1 MNSEGYH
8 FSHPHHR
15 FYLYNWS
22 YTYYWRCCLCNQL
35 ITSGEEYYKCEGYCF
50 NVVHK
55 QCGELPEQINNHTF
69 HDQHPLTLRIHNNN
83 ISSCCFYCDKP
94 FGDEYAY
101 SCEEC
106 EFYMHMRCA
115 SIPLP
120 TLTCHDGDII
130 VRFSCHQHPMAIFD
144 QDDGKDAYQGNNCF
158 VCQLPWSTTP
168 SYSCTT
174 LTCKNFVHKS
184 CAQLSQ
190 TINHP
195 FHSHQPLKLQITK
208 LQTCD
213 VCCKKD
219 CKLGFICCESGCN
232 FKLCTKCTN
241 LHTTVKCRSHDHSLA
256 LVENA
261 CCDHNIQCDACLR
274 SYKGLQVPSNRAN
287 FEVQRTQSLLFR
299 CMECTYNLHF
309 ICGPLPFM
317 VKDDYHIHKLT
328 LVDSLNEEEF
338 EEYYCDSCEEERNP
352 QFRVYTCTDC
362 KYTAHIMKAIKGE
375 TNTNNYVES
384 MAFGESR
391 WDWTIYEKA
400 KQHQHQT
407 LQDIIKTLTL
417 EEKHKL
423 TYPLDFTH
431 FKHHYNYF
439 RNLNS
444 QFDELGSLENF
455 NKFKEFLQSDYDLFW
470 RELIW
475 YTSEEGL
482 KVEDEKYLRQEVVE
496 VAEGKYMVP
505 KTLAPILTTF
515 ILKYG
520 DVDHGKSHL
529 TSIGMRSVIPTLLCI
544 VIDKMCRTKLED
556 ITMDH
561 LKQWYFYLHGIQE
574 ISGFKLFP
582 IRKILYG
589 KFLRAYLGYKVI
601 RWEEEI
607 PKKLDT
613 KIATLKAELERCE
626 KMREELPAI
635 LSDKSSFKLECLR
648 ETATWKNKTPVD
660 AIEEYYKCEGYCF
673 NVVHKQCGELP
684 EQINNHTFH
693 DQHPLTLRIHNNNI
707 SSCCFYCDKPF
718 GDEYAYSWEECE
730 FYMHMRCVSIPLPTL
745 TCHDGDIV
753 RFSCHQHPMAI
764 IDQDDGKDAY
774 QDDYHIH
781 KLSLVD
787 SLNEEEFDEYY
798 CDSCEEERNPQFRL
812 YRCTNCKYTAYVHC
826 MMNEY
831 YMYIFQ

>member
-1 MNSEGYH
+1 MNPEGYH

-83 ISSCCFYCDKP
+83 ISSCCFYCDKS

-115 SIPLP
+115 AIPLP

-144 QDDGKDAYQGNNCF
+144 QDDGKDAYQ
-158 VCQLPWSTTP
+158 
-168 SYSCTT
+168 
-174 LTCKNFVHKS
+174 
-184 CAQLSQ
+184 
-190 TINHP
+190 
-195 FHSHQPLKLQITK
+195 
-208 LQTCD
+208 
-213 VCCKKD
+213 
-219 CKLGFICCESGCN
+219 
-232 FKLCTKCTN
+232 
-241 LHTTVKCRSHDHSLA
+241 
-256 LVENA
+256 
-261 CCDHNIQCDACLR
+261 
-274 SYKGLQVPSNRAN
+274 
-287 FEVQRTQSLLFR
+287 
-299 CMECTYNLHF
+299 
-309 ICGPLPFM
+309 
-317 VKDDYHIHKLT
+317 DDYHIHKLT

-362 KYTAHIMKAIKGE
+362 KYTAHVHCMMNEIMKAIKGE

-407 LQDIIKTLTL
+407 LQGIIKTLTL

-455 NKFKEFLQSDYDLFW
+455 KKFKEFLQSDYDLFW

-660 AIEEYYKCEGYCF
+660 AMF
-673 NVVHKQCGELP
+673 
-684 EQINNHTFH
+684 
-693 DQHPLTLRIHNNNI
+693 
-707 SSCCFYCDKPF
+707 
-718 GDEYAYSWEECE
+718 
-730 FYMHMRCVSIPLPTL
+730 
-745 TCHDGDIV
+745 
-753 RFSCHQHPMAI
+753 
-764 IDQDDGKDAY
+764 
-774 QDDYHIH
+774 
-781 KLSLVD
+781 
-787 SLNEEEFDEYY
+787 
-798 CDSCEEERNPQFRL
+798 
-812 YRCTNCKYTAYVHC
+812 
-826 MMNEY
+826 
-831 YMYIFQ
+831 